1 MPNILQVG
9 TYCSSNKGDAAM
21 EFSLARAL
29 IAHRDDIAVTI
40 STPFPQLDEDAY
52 HPIPVV
58 RCYRRR
64 LIWASVLLI
73 RAWLWQQLSRR
84 LGTGFDFLVNNPELT
99 AIRNADLVV
108 DLSGDML
115 TEDYGPHVAYSHFL
129 PILTALAMQR
139 PVMLCAQSIGPF
151 KLTRGLARF
160 ILKRVSLITVREAI
174 SFEYLQELGIP
185 QENVIQTADL
195 AFMLEPAADQT
206 VNEIATKEGLETT
219 ELPLLGVSLSNLV
232 STHYKKRNTMA
243 PESGFYDVMAAT
255 LDEIAKQ
262 HKLQVVFIPH
272 VTGPRPASD
281 DRILAMELQQRMESP
296 AIVIQG
302 DYTPDILKGLIRR
315 CSFYFGA
322 RMHANIAALS
332 SGIPTL
338 AIAYSHKTA
347 GIMQL
352 LGQND
357 YVCDIGSLNATELP
371 SLFSRLVNNQTS
383 IRDTLTERARTLR
396 TDAFRNIECIDRLLD
411 A

>member
-1 MPNILQVG
+1 
-9 TYCSSNKGDAAM
+9 M

-29 IAHRDDIAVTI
+29 TAHRDDIAVTI
-40 STPFPQLDEDAY
+40 STPFPDLDKDAY

-58 RCYRRR
+58 RCSRRR
-64 LIWASVLLI
+64 LIWASVLLT
-73 RAWLWQQLSRR
+73 RAWLWNKLSRR
-84 LGTGFDFLVNNPELT
+84 FGDGFDFLVNNPELT
-99 AIRNADLVV
+99 AIRDTDLVV

-129 PILTALAMQR
+129 PILTALAMGR

-174 SFEYLQELGIP
+174 SFNYLQGLNIP
-185 QENVIQTADL
+185 QANVVQTADL
-195 AFMLEPAADQT
+195 AFMLEPAADLT
-206 VNEIATKEGLETT
+206 VNEIATKEGMEAT

-232 STHYKKRNTMA
+232 STHYRKRNAMA
-243 PESGFYDVMAAT
+243 PEAGFYNVMAAT
-255 LDEIAKQ
+255 LDEIAQQ

-272 VTGPRPASD
+272 VTGPRPAAD
-281 DRILAMELQQRMESP
+281 DRIIARELQQRMSSK

-352 LGQND
+352 LGQDD
-357 YVCDIGSLNATELP
+357 YVCDIAALDTNELP
-371 SLFSRLVNNQTS
+371 SVFTRLVNDQAG
-383 IRDTLTERARTLR
+383 IRDMLAARARTLK
-396 TDAFRNIECIDRLLD
+396 TDAFRNIEFIDKLLD